1 MLIAHFIVPI
11 FFIAFNVLYL
21 STVEKE
27 EAYGLFEKLKHFGKV
42 SKTHEDEEV
51 DKL

>member
-1 MLIAHFIVPI
+1 LIAHFIVPV

-27 EAYGLFEKLKHFGKV
+27 EAYGLFEKLKEFGKA
-42 SKTHEDEEV
+42 SKIYEDEEAF
-51 DKL
+51 